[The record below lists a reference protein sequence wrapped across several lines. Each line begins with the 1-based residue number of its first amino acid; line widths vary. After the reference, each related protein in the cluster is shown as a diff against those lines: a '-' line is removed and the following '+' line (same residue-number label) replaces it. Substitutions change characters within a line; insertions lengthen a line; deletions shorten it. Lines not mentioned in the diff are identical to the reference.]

1 MSEIIGREEECRR
14 LAQCMR
20 EKQAQLV
27 LVYGRRRVG
36 KTYLIEQF
44 FHLQFSFRFTGMYQE
59 TKSTQLQYFTAELR
73 AHTAVR
79 QEPKTWMDAF
89 RMLYQYLETLPQD
102 EKKVVFFDELPWMDT
117 HKSGFL
123 TAFEW
128 FWNQWGHAMDNLV
141 FIACGSATSWMV
153 KHLDQNKGGL
163 FRRETAKLYLQPF
176 TLYET
181 EQYLQSRNIYWS
193 RYDICMCYMVFGGI
207 PDYLKRLDPGRG
219 LNENVDRLFFGS
231 KAELGNEFDVLYHTL
246 FTNSSQYIAIVE
258 ALFEKRNGLTRAEIL
273 QRTGFPDNGVLTEML
288 NNLSASGFIQT
299 SRFFQHRKKDCLY
312 RLSDYFSAFYLQFKK
327 NDSGRDPARWSK
339 AYGSSRV
346 HTWAGLTFE
355 QICRDHLPEIRKKLG
370 ISGIPSEAF
379 SWFYR
384 PSDHSGGEALENG
397 AQIDLV
403 IDRSDQTIHLC
414 EEKFV
419 TSEYLIDRDNEMNLR
434 NKIDTFRRATKTRK
448 TLSLVMITS
457 YGVKQGKYS
466 NLVNGQVLL
475 DDLFEKCEH

>member
-1 MSEIIGREEECRR
+1 MYEIIGREDECRR
-14 LAQCMR
+14 LEQCMQ

-36 KTYLIEQF
+36 KTYLIERF
-44 FHLQFSFRFTGMYQE
+44 FHLRFSFRFTGMYKE
-59 TKSTQLQYFTAELR
+59 TKRTQLQYFTSELR
-73 AHTAVR
+73 SHMSVR
-79 QEPKTWMDAF
+79 QEPKNWMEAF
-89 RMLYQYLETLPQD
+89 RLLYQYLEKLPSD

-117 HKSGFL
+117 HRSGFL

-176 TLYET
+176 TLHET
-181 EQYLQSRNIYWS
+181 EQYLQSRNIHWS

-207 PDYLKRLDPGRG
+207 PDYLKRLDPDRG
-219 LNENVDRLFFGS
+219 LNENVDHLFFGS
-231 KAELGNEFDVLYHTL
+231 KAELGNEFEELYHTL

-258 ALFEKRNGLTRAEIL
+258 ALFEKRSGLTRAEIL
-273 QRTGFPDNGVLTEML
+273 RRTGFPDNGVLTEML
-288 NNLSASGFIQT
+288 NNLCTSGFVRT
-299 SRFFQHRKKDCLY
+299 DRYFQHRKKDCLY

-327 NDSGRDPARWSK
+327 NDSGRDPIRWSK
-339 AYGSSRV
+339 AYGSSKV
-346 HTWAGLTFE
+346 YTWAGLTFE
-355 QICRDHLPEIRKKLG
+355 QVCRDHLPEIRKKLG
-370 ISGIPSEAF
+370 ISGIPSESF
-379 SWFYR
+379 TWFYR
-384 PSDHSGGEALENG
+384 PSENSEGGGPENG

-419 TSEYLIDRDNEMNLR
+419 TSEYIIDREAEMNLR
-434 NKIDTFRRATKTRK
+434 NKTDAFRRATKTKK
-448 TLSLVMITS
+448 TLSLVMITT
-457 YGVKQGKYS
+457 YGVRRGKYS
-466 NLVNGQVLL
+466 NFVNGQVLL